1 MKFYDDEL
9 RNLQQKIQRRSY
21 LDSKLTELHRR
32 EKELAPTVGQLHAA
46 KINEQS
52 DVDRLEG
59 RSLSAF
65 FFKVAGK
72 IDEKLD
78 KERQEAYAAAVKYD
92 VASRELESV
101 RADIVNFSSERR
113 TLDGSEDEYYRLL
126 AEKAEA
132 VKASGVAGATEI
144 FGAEEELASFDAKE
158 KELREA
164 VNEGERALQI
174 IKKINAQLNEA
185 EDWGT
190 LDLFG
195 GGLISDLA
203 KHGALDEAQE
213 LVEQLQVQLGRFKT
227 ELSDVEINADIQIK
241 IEGFTRFADYFFDGI
256 FTDWTVL
263 GKIKDAMSRV
273 EETNAQVTE
282 ITDSLKS
289 MLSVLS
295 TEKAK
300 VKNRIDELVL
310 NTKL

>member
-1 MKFYDDEL
+1 MKYYDDEL
-9 RNLQQKIQRRSY
+9 RALQQKIQRCSY
-21 LDSKLTELHRR
+21 LDSKLAELHRR
-32 EKELAPTVGQLHAA
+32 EKELSPEVGQLHAA
-46 KINEQS
+46 KINEQG

-65 FFKVAGK
+65 FFRVAGK

-92 VASRELESV
+92 AASRELEAV
-101 RADIVNFSSERR
+101 RTDIVNFSSERR
-113 TLDGSEDEYYRLL
+113 TLDGSEEEYYRLL

-132 VKASGVAGATEI
+132 VKASGVAGAAEI
-144 FGAEEELASFDAKE
+144 FSLEEELASFELKE

-164 VNEGERALQI
+164 ANEGERALQI
-174 IKKINAQLNEA
+174 IRKINARLNDA
-185 EDWGT
+185 EGWGT

-213 LVEQLQVQLGRFKT
+213 LVEQLQVQLGRFRT
-227 ELSDVEINADIQIK
+227 ELTDVQINADIQIK
-241 IEGFTRFADYFFDGI
+241 VEGFTRFADYFFDGI

-273 EETNAQVTE
+273 EETNAGVAE
-282 ITDSLKS
+282 ITDSLKR
-289 MLSVLS
+289 MLSDLS
-295 TEKAK
+295 AKKAK

-310 NTKL
+310 NAKL